1 MLFARFRVFPEIWS
15 GHVLVGL
22 YRVDAPSALRRVQ
35 PELHGGAEDR
45 SGGWTSDIPLPAEPQ
60 HERTEEEN
68 YGGESEGEPKA
79 DVLHEKR
86 HLLRERSQKER
97 GLHLLCVGHC
107 VFSSDS
113 TDVNE
118 EIKILDANLF
128 STRNG
133 IRHCKDGIPCRSL
146 KQSKRDQR

>member
-1 MLFARFRVFPEIWS
+1 MLFARFRVFPEIRS

-45 SGGWTSDIPLPAEPQ
+45 PGGWTSDIPLPAEPQ
-60 HERTEEEN
+60 HERAEEEN
-68 YGGESEGEPKA
+68 YGGESEGEPKS
-79 DVLHEKR
+79 DVLHEER

-97 GLHLLCVGHC
+97 VPHLLCVGHRDL
-107 VFSSDS
+107 SNES
-113 TDVNE
+113 TDINE
-118 EIKILDANLF
+118 EIKILRANIF
-128 STRNG
+128 SARSG